1 MKINDKRGG
10 KQVMFCHLPVGA
22 VFQSTSVVP
31 QIYMKTSIVEDVD
44 GEMITNAVRL
54 DNGLPHKFDD
64 DTKVIKVDAELV
76 IT

>member
-1 MKINDKRGG
+1 MKIADKRGS
-10 KQVMFCHLPVGA
+10 KQVVFCHLPVGA
-22 VFQSTSVVP
+22 VFQYTTVVSHF
-31 QIYMKTSIVEDVD
+31 YMKTSIVEDVD

>member
-1 MKINDKRGG
+1 MKIVDKRGG
-10 KQVMFCHLPVGA
+10 KHVMFCHLPIGA
-22 VFQSTSVVP
+22 VFQCTSVTP
-31 QIYMKTSIVEDVD
+31 HFYMKTSIVEDVD
-44 GEMITNAVRL
+44 GEMITNSVRL